1 VSLELKP
8 VQVRL
13 PEEAYEALKMIAE
26 ANNHDLG
33 EEARE
38 ILIEALMG
46 KGHALIM
53 TFERLKRAVRSDNV
67 RQRASTAEILRQR
80 SEQDE

>member
-1 VSLELKP
+1 MSLDLKP

-13 PEEAYEALKMIAE
+13 SEDAYDALKMLAD

-38 ILIEALMG
+38 ILSEALLG
-46 KGHALIM
+46 KAHGVKVLA
-53 TFERLKRAVRSDNV
+53 ERLSRAVTNGRE
-67 RQRASTAEILRQR
+67 R
-80 SEQDE
+80 

>member
-1 VSLELKP
+1 MSLELKP

-13 PEEAYEALKMIAE
+13 SEEAYDALKMIAD

-38 ILIEALMG
+38 MLTEMLLG
-46 KGHALIM
+46 KAHGIKVLA
-53 TFERLKRAVRSDNV
+53 ERLARAVTNGKER
-67 RQRASTAEILRQR
+67 
-80 SEQDE
+80 

>member
-1 VSLELKP
+1 MSLELKP

-13 PEEAYEALKMIAE
+13 PEEAYAGLKMLAD

-38 ILIEALMG
+38 ILCDAILG
-46 KGHALIM
+46 RGHAIKLLA
-53 TFERLKRAVRSDNV
+53 ERLARAVGNGRE
-67 RQRASTAEILRQR
+67 R
-80 SEQDE
+80 

>member
-1 VSLELKP
+1 MSLELKP

-13 PEEAYEALKMIAE
+13 SEDAYDALKMLAD

-38 ILIEALMG
+38 ILTEALLG
-46 KGHALIM
+46 KGHGVKVLA
-53 TFERLKRAVRSDNV
+53 ERLTRAVRSG
-67 RQRASTAEILRQR
+67 RER
-80 SEQDE
+80 

>member
-1 VSLELKP
+1 MSLELKP

-13 PEEAYEALKMIAE
+13 SEEAYDALKMIAD

-38 ILIEALMG
+38 LLTEMLLG
-46 KGHALIM
+46 KAHGIKVLA
-53 TFERLKRAVRSDNV
+53 ERLTRAVTNGKDR
-67 RQRASTAEILRQR
+67 
-80 SEQDE
+80 